1 MSKKPYNFTMVCFS
15 TNNNRFS
22 PLSIMQKFI
31 KNAGYDNMK
40 LINNNALNFNYKID
54 QNQFK
59 INQLI
64 MLMYEIINLEGG
76 NYDICTLA
84 DSYLIIIDLE
94 KEDTYQKLDTIFN
107 FMKNICDLEKTI
119 FVLGVYIDANN
130 TNKDLDEENIIEYL
144 DEQKL
149 IYEYVESNVDSI
161 KDLIKTIDFIIM
173 EGIKKNEK
181 KILELEM
188 SNNDDS
194 ECQSK
199 CVIC

>member
-194 ECQSK
+194 ECKSK
-199 CVIC
+199 CIIC

>member
-1 MSKKPYNFTMVCFS
+1 M
-15 TNNNRFS
+15 
-22 PLSIMQKFI
+22 
-31 KNAGYDNMK
+31 
-40 LINNNALNFNYKID
+40 
-54 QNQFK
+54 
-59 INQLI
+59 
-64 MLMYEIINLEGG
+64 
-76 NYDICTLA
+76 
-84 DSYLIIIDLE
+84 E

>member
-194 ECQSK
+194 ECKSK

>member
-59 INQLI
+59 INELI

-194 ECQSK
+194 ECKSK
-199 CVIC
+199 CIIC

>member
-31 KNAGYDNMK
+31 KNAGYDNTK

-84 DSYLIIIDLE
+84 YSYLIIIDLE

-194 ECQSK
+194 ECKSK

>member
-59 INQLI
+59 INELI

-194 ECQSK
+194 ECKSK